1 MTNHPEIFTLDLNFQ
16 NCPNAIASYL
26 IPHQEGLALI
36 ESGPGSTQDD
46 LDRNLQE
53 LGYRIEEI
61 THVLLTHI
69 HLDHAGAA
77 GWLAKQ
83 SGAKVYVH
91 QRGAP
96 HLLDPSKL
104 LASATR
110 IYQDKMDMLWGDF
123 LSVPEEQLVILEDG
137 MEIQVGSY
145 TFRALDTPGH
155 ANHHMAFILDEIC
168 FSGDVGGVRISS
180 AGERHL
186 RIPMPPPE
194 FHPPKWRESVT
205 KLKKEKISRI
215 APTHFGFFDDVE
227 WHLDSVLSELDA
239 VEEWMQMIMPR
250 EDSIEDLRKEF
261 LNWVKNRSLELGVG
275 EVTLDAFE
283 KANPSGMSAD
293 GIKRYWDKYIDPK

>member
-180 AGERHL
+180 PGERHL

>member
-123 LSVPEEQLVILEDG
+123 LPVPEEQLVILEDG